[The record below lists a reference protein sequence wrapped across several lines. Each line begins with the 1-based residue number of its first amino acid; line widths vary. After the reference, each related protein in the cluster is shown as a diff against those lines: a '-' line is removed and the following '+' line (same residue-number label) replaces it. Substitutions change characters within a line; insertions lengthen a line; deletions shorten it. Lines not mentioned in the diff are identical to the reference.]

1 MLNVLS
7 GRQNKCRRM
16 MVVGV
21 PGVGKSTLAAQS
33 PKPVFIP
40 TEDGIDDLDVPH
52 FPKPNSFDEVLDDL
66 GQLGE
71 HEHEFRTIV
80 VDTVDWLE
88 RLIHDK
94 ICSEQRVESI
104 EKASGE
110 YGKGY
115 VLAARL
121 FDQFLNACD
130 WLRENRKMHV
140 ILLAHARA
148 ERFADPEHS
157 DYDRYAPKLHKI
169 ISARCVEWCD
179 EVFFAN
185 FKTFTKETTGSF
197 GKTTVKAVGGGE
209 RILRTTAKPTCIAKN
224 RLALPDELPLSWEP
238 LANFYN

>member
-7 GRQNKCRRM
+7 GKQNKARRM

-52 FPKPNSFDEVLDDL
+52 FPKPSTFSETLNNL
-66 GQLGE
+66 QALGE
-71 HEHEFRTIV
+71 NDHDFKTIV
-80 VDTVDWLE
+80 VDTIDWLE
-88 RLIHDK
+88 RLIHNQ
-94 ICSEQRVESI
+94 ICEEQRVESI

-121 FDQFLNACD
+121 FDQFLDACD
-130 WLRENRKMHV
+130 WLRESKKMHV
-140 ILLAHARA
+140 IFLAHARA

-157 DYDRYAPKLHKI
+157 DYDRYAPKLHKL

-179 EVFFAN
+179 EVLFAN
-185 FKTFTKETTGSF
+185 FKTFTKETNGAF
-197 GKTTVKAVGGGE
+197 GKTAIKAVGSGE

-224 RLALPDELPLSWEP
+224 RLALPDELPLAWEP